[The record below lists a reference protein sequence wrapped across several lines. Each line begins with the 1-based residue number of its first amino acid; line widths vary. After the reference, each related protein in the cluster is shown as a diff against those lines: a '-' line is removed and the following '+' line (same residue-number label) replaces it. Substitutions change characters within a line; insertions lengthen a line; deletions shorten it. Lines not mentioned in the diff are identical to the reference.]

1 MDAEKKISVE
11 ILITETINTCRQPGS
26 ITVNVQDKME
36 ILKLLDA
43 IFDRKALLQMSI
55 FH

>member
-1 MDAEKKISVE
+1 MDGFKIDTKRLEDAIQHYRTALQHRSYDE
-11 ILITETINTCRQPGS
+11 
-26 ITVNVQDKME
+26 DKME